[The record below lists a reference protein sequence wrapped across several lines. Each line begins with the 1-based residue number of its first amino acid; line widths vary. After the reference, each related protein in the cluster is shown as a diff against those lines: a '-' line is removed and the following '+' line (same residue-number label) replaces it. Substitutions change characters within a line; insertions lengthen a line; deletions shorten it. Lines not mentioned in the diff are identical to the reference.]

1 MTGGVAGPVEQ
12 PADSTD
18 EGAEHLGNEVRR
30 VGDRFRSFVGAHGGS
45 GSAVVQYLGRPGFR
59 IVVVAADG
67 TFADAVVS
75 DRERAD
81 GVCAAAGVPVENW
94 SRELSARVRISAGD
108 RTRMAGTGR

>member
-1 MTGGVAGPVEQ
+1 MSSPAATAGDEPE
-12 PADSTD
+12 STP

-30 VGDRFRSFVGAHGGS
+30 VADRLTAFVGAHGAT

-75 DRERAD
+75 DRARAD
-81 GVCAAAGVPVENW
+81 AVCAAAGLQVQDW
-94 SRELSARVRISAGD
+94 SRELTSRITVSGAD

>member
-1 MTGGVAGPVEQ
+1 MTGDAIPGQEPAGTPQ
-12 PADSTD
+12 
-18 EGAEHLGNEVRR
+18 GAEHLGSEVGR
-30 VGDRFRSFVGAHGGS
+30 VAGRLRTFVSARGGT

-75 DRERAD
+75 GQAQAD
-81 GVCAAAGVPVENW
+81 AVCQAAGIPAGTW
-94 SRELSARVRISAGD
+94 TRDLTSRITISPAD